1 MIDLNVPYK
10 QLSKIEGYEDFVD
23 YYIDINGDVYS
34 TKRNRIKKI
43 KPCYAGS
50 KNRRYLRVYLYS
62 KKRSIVAYIHV
73 LMVKAFISKTK
84 RKKYTY
90 HKSGNI
96 QDNRLENLIS
106 TDKKRG
112 YPGHRLG
119 RPRKDKKEVVV
130 NHEEVIKELE
140 REFLIGD
147 ESIEKIKLVHR
158 AAIQKGLNVSDSFSF
173 IEEIIE
179 ELLDEYCSRKGLK
192 KIIHQMQNS

>member
-1 MIDLNVPYK
+1 M
-10 QLSKIEGYEDFVD
+10 
-23 YYIDINGDVYS
+23 
-34 TKRNRIKKI
+34 T
-43 KPCYAGS
+43 
-50 KNRRYLRVYLYS
+50 
-62 KKRSIVAYIHV
+62 
-73 LMVKAFISKTK
+73 KAFISKTK

-130 NHEEVIKELE
+130 NHEEVIKEIE
-140 REFLIGD
+140 RESLISD
-147 ESIEKIKLVHR
+147 DAINKIKLVHL
-158 AAIQKGLNVSDSFSF
+158 AAIKKGLHVSESFTF
-173 IEEIIE
+173 LDEIIE

-192 KIIHQMQNS
+192 KILYQLKSVES